1 MVDDAKVAKLFPTL
15 LKHLQQRIQ
24 GVPDTIPLAPEDG
37 PVHRA
42 LRALEVDAEEGAWYS
57 ANRAWERAF
66 QCSDEEKHKR
76 IARGPYGLDL
86 VCPFL
91 EFYAK
96 QDGIAETPYVGQL
109 GRRIQQLNM
118 VMDEMSIPIAILSG
132 ADTVKSGRVPAPAK
146 TSASGASKRTAAARE
161 SDQDTEKPKRAGGR
175 KKDPLLEQL
184 VTRWSTIENGTT
196 KHFHKCIACETEW
209 SGSPGTKRCFGH
221 AAFGCD
227 NMREQHPELATAAAT
242 KLGKKSL
249 TARQAAAAAVSDSE
263 SETDKPAEPKP
274 KQVKLDTAA
283 LKNEGKKKAKKD
295 WEPFNTQM
303 ALLQVQLVTVAGVVP
318 NVFDSDVWK
327 EMAALAN
334 PHWVPLSADQVQ
346 VEIGLEAAMTVEQTR
361 TALRMHEHN
370 TISFDGTSMR
380 RNQGLYTVH
389 GITPKREEHFLHAH
403 KGDKTRHT
411 AKWVSGR
418 VGSSI
423 EDIGPDHVA
432 ALVSDSTSVTKLA
445 RRMLV
450 TKYPHIL
457 DLRDAVHHLHN
468 TIGDITKLQYFLTPI
483 ATMKKTIAFFSKS
496 NFSVAKLKSVG
507 ETGGQKIKALQSVGK
522 TRFGSNWTSAMSVI
536 PVIPVIQTCVQAGEL
551 KFTSKPLQSLYQ
563 HTMTG
568 CLDVFRSRM
577 GQYTAIVAPLIR
589 SLWSL
594 EAAKSNASDVY
605 VLWLASAAALN
616 ALLKKST
623 NITGIPRDVKMQVGG
638 IVTSR
643 FEEFFETDLY
653 FAAFILD
660 NRYNE
665 DEFFADPIEAR
676 KIPTRE
682 ELCGPAPPG
691 MTALPTPRMPGVGAF
706 RRVRHVVM
714 SLMKPEIERAK
725 TKRAVPG
732 AAFNLDVFP
741 WDMDGPAAVAAF
753 DQQFDAFWRREWPF
767 DGAAS
772 ARDMDPLDY
781 WMELRSTK
789 FGRVLGHFGVKIFSI
804 TVNSMADE
812 RTNSMLTWFNSPY
825 RNRQTAQTMEE
836 LILVGQRFRRERREK
851 GAKHKERK
859 RPGVKF
865 HDLDKTYL
873 LDVQSRPHP
882 TRTID
887 EISDSD
893 SDDSEDLPSSESDDD
908 LAEERSPRRSN
919 RPVVLTETIRIN
931 NNLIN
936 LDAPGLLA
944 MVAEESPTSDASL
957 AAPAAQSGS
966 TASGG
971 SGTAVGTVRVD
982 SEVDWAALGLA

>member
-146 TSASGASKRTAAARE
+146 TSASGASKRTAAARK

-184 VTRWSTIENGTT
+184 VTRWSTIENETT
-196 KHFHKCIACETEW
+196 KHFHKLPLPRFLIARAKPT
-209 SGSPGTKRCFGH
+209 S
-221 AAFGCD
+221 
-227 NMREQHPELATAAAT
+227 
-242 KLGKKSL
+242 
-249 TARQAAAAAVSDSE
+249 
-263 SETDKPAEPKP
+263 PAEPKP

-825 RNRQTAQTMEE
+825 QNRQTAQTMEE
-836 LILVGQRFRRERREK
+836 LIL
-851 GAKHKERK
+851 
-859 RPGVKF
+859 
-865 HDLDKTYL
+865 
-873 LDVQSRPHP
+873 SR
-882 TRTID
+882 
-887 EISDSD
+887 
-893 SDDSEDLPSSESDDD
+893 
-908 LAEERSPRRSN
+908 
-919 RPVVLTETIRIN
+919 VLH
-931 NNLIN
+931 LVS
-936 LDAPGLLA
+936 APGL
-944 MVAEESPTSDASL
+944 ETSNSNIPARNKASL
-957 AAPAAQSGS
+957 VDGASENPTNSITALFSSAQLS
-966 TASGG
+966 
-971 SGTAVGTVRVD
+971 VRVPRR
-982 SEVDWAALGLA
+982 